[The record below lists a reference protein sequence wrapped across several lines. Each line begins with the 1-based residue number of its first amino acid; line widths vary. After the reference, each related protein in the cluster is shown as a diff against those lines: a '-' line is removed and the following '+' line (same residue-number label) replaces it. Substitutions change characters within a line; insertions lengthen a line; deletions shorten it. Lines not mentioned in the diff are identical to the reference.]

1 MAITIVNVSLGIPVS
16 NRNPE
21 VACGHMQLSQI
32 AAQEILK

>member
-1 MAITIVNVSLGIPVS
+1 MAITIVNVSRRITVI

-21 VACGHMQLSQI
+21 VAHRHMPLSQI